1 MRYWW
6 VNQNQTYRHEVSG
19 GYLWSPKRKSNG
31 AINPFYESMREVAPG
46 DIVLSFADTR
56 IAAIG
61 IARSH
66 CYECPK
72 PTEFGSAGM
81 HWDDVGWKV
90 EVRFTELNNR
100 IRPADHM
107 ARLRSHLPEKYSPLL
122 SDGRGSQA
130 VYLTEIPQRL
140 VEALRDLIG
149 NEARHAFGVAESW
162 GPAHTVN
169 DAPSR
174 DVSTWEDHVRESIER
189 DATLPETQRQAVIQ
203 ARRGQGLFRQRV
215 SVVEKQCRITGVSNP
230 EHLRASHCKPW
241 RDSSNEE
248 RLDGENGLLL
258 TPSIDHLFDRGFI
271 SFERTG
277 ALLISPVA
285 HMSSLERMGVQV
297 GERVNV
303 GAFADGQRRYLDWH
317 QEFVFLQSRRT
328 RGAQQP

>member
-6 VNQNQTYRHEVSG
+6 VNQNQTYRQEVIG

-31 AINPFYESMREVAPG
+31 GVNPFYESMREVAPG

-72 PTEFGSAGM
+72 PVEFGSAGM
-81 HWDDVGWKV
+81 NWDDVGWKV
-90 EVRFTELNNR
+90 EVRFTELNHR
-100 IRPADHM
+100 VRPADHM
-107 ARLRSHLPEKYSPLL
+107 AVLRPELPEKYSPLL
-122 SDGRGSQA
+122 PDGRGSQA
-130 VYLTEIPQRL
+130 VYLTEIPLRL
-140 VEALRDLIG
+140 FQTLRDLIG
-149 NEARHAFGVAESW
+149 HEALHTLGVAENW
-162 GPAHTVN
+162 APAYGT
-169 DAPSR
+169 DDTAYR
-174 DVSTWEDHVRESIER
+174 DVSTWEDHVRTSIEH
-189 DATLPETQRQAVIQ
+189 DATLPETERQAVIQ

-215 SVVEKQCRITGVSNP
+215 SVVERRCRITGVSNP

-271 SFERTG
+271 AFERTG
-277 ALLISPVA
+277 KLLISPVA
-285 HMSSLERMGVQV
+285 HTPSLERMGVKTEEQV
-297 GERVNV
+297 SV
-303 GAFADGQRRYLDWH
+303 GAFAEGQRRYLEWH
-317 QEFVFLQSRRT
+317 QEFVFLQSRRS
-328 RGAQQP
+328 REQ